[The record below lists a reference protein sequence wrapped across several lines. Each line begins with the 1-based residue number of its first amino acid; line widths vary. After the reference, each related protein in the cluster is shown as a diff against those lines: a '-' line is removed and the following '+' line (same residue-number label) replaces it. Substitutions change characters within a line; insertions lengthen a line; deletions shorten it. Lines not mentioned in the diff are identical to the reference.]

1 MSDRGLTPSQRL
13 AASSAADAPGDQ
25 SAGSKM
31 QGRAGS
37 IAAGRPGV
45 AALVVSYAAY
55 MLAAAFGRWLMV
67 IPGIPITVWPPNG
80 VILALLLTQPRRT
93 WPWWILIGA
102 AGEFSG
108 NVIWFQNP
116 LLSALGYVAANAAAV
131 TTAAFLLAPY
141 VQAPIRRVAT
151 LPQMLAFIAI
161 GVLAAP
167 VISATLGS
175 AVSALAGKN
184 PFITTWPVWWLGD
197 ATGILI
203 ATPLVIST
211 LNAWREKAWPTGA
224 QFLEG
229 AAIALLLAGI
239 SAWEMATDAAHAFLL
254 LVPVLWAALRF
265 EVRGA
270 AFSVLG
276 LAVAIGFHAQG
287 IDPAQVSSATAALLH
302 VKMQALTLVA
312 ASTGLIVAAVI
323 RQQRQAVADL
333 ARANAE
339 LEERV
344 AERTLA
350 IEVAEQR
357 FKATFQNAGVGI
369 SIVGGD
375 SMLLRVNDRL
385 AQMLGYELD
394 EMESHPLDQF
404 THPDDLSL
412 GEAAWNRLKSG
423 AADEYELEKRYIRK
437 DGSTVWGH
445 TTVSC
450 VRDPDGKI
458 AYLIKIIQ
466 DITARKRS
474 DEARQLLMRE
484 VNHRSKN
491 LLTIVQVIAR
501 QMAARSPQNFVR
513 IFSERL
519 QSLAANQDLLVQSEW
534 QNIAL
539 EELVRTQVEH
549 FGTVGSR
556 IILSGP
562 SVMIPPSAAQALSM
576 ALHELATN
584 AAKYGS
590 LSNDKGR
597 VEIAWTV
604 GADTFSMSWRE
615 TGGPE
620 VVAPGSVG
628 FGSVVLDKMT
638 ASSMSGK
645 VTIDYAP
652 EGIVWQLRCP
662 LSVIQPKPGKLEQE

>member
-1 MSDRGLTPSQRL
+1 MHRL
-13 AASSAADAPGDQ
+13 
-25 SAGSKM
+25 
-31 QGRAGS
+31 AGS
-37 IAAGRPGV
+37 IAAGRPGNT
-45 AALVVSYAAY
+45 ALAVSYVAY

-102 AGEFSG
+102 AGELTG
-108 NVIWFQNP
+108 NAIWFQNP

-151 LPQMLAFIAI
+151 LPQMLGFIAI

-276 LAVAIGFHAQG
+276 LAVAIGFYAQG

-302 VKMQALTLVA
+302 FKMQALTLVA

-323 RQQRQAVADL
+323 RQHRQAVADL

-339 LEERV
+339 LEARV
-344 AERTLA
+344 TERTRA

-385 AQMLGYELD
+385 AQMLGYEVD
-394 EMESHPLDQF
+394 EMEGHPLDQF
-404 THPDDLSL
+404 THPDDLSP
-412 GEAAWNRLKSG
+412 GVAAWNRLKSG

-437 DGSTVWGH
+437 DGSTMWGH

-501 QMAARSPQNFVR
+501 QMAARSPQDFVR

-519 QSLAANQDLLVQSEW
+519 QSLAANQDLLVRSEW
-534 QNIAL
+534 QNIDL
-539 EELVRTQVEH
+539 TELVRTQLEH
-549 FGTVGSR
+549 FGSVGGR

-562 SVMIPPSAAQALSM
+562 SVLVPPSAAQALSM

-590 LSNDKGR
+590 LSNETGR
-597 VEIAWTV
+597 VEIAWTLS
-604 GADTFSMSWRE
+604 ADTFCMSWCE
-615 TGGPE
+615 KGGPE
-620 VVAPGSVG
+620 VAAPGAVG
-628 FGSVVLDKMT
+628 FGSIVLDKMT

-652 EGIVWQLRCP
+652 EGIVWRLRCP
-662 LSVIQPKPGKLEQE
+662 LSAFQSKPGKPVPE